1 MVHRGLGVMAVCVAW
16 LGAAAVSG
24 QTVLYSTGSILHRSN
39 LGTTPGVRSTG
50 PYTDCR
56 VEYNGDNALNPD
68 DLGDFITDYF
78 TFAPIAGPGGYATPC
93 PSEPI
98 PYDNGYKC
106 NYTSD
111 GSAQCSPP
119 FPDNLGD
126 YITDYFAGCTP
137 LPVISPLP
145 NYTSAG
151 AAFPPL
157 QLPLGAMIVSPGG
170 PNTTAKAGLGTLST
184 PSALGIVFA
193 TGTSLTQAKNPS
205 LLSSTASTLTISF
218 EAAWELTSTL
228 GPTAVA
234 GAGLT
239 LLGSLPPNPV
249 PMGGCP
255 VGAQFARMDLA
266 AEFYYSIPA
275 GASGFMRPSIA
286 SSPFGSIVT
295 SCGPYSITASDNVLA
310 SPTSFPAGTT
320 ITITGT
326 LTLSL
331 HNDPLG
337 EARIDEITASDPGQ
351 GPTIFTLK
359 FLPPPPAH
367 PADFNH
373 DGVVNNLDSQQFHT
387 AFSNQTP
394 GPGGYAVPCPGAPP
408 PFNQGFRADFN
419 GDCALTPNDF
429 SGFYAA
435 FDAAFCPADF
445 NRDGVV
451 NNMDSQQFQNALFSL
466 TPGPGGYSH
475 RCPLTPGFPGFQAD
489 FNGDCAASLID
500 LAAFQQ
506 AFNTPCG
513 PTFCPADFNR
523 DGLVNAMD
531 LSLFQNAFDNLTPGP
546 GGFSDRCPVTP
557 GFQADFNGDCV
568 VTQQDR
574 DAFLMAYNNGC

>member
-1 MVHRGLGVMAVCVAW
+1 MVYRHQMLALTAGLGLLAT
-16 LGAAAVSG
+16 AAPTGG
-24 QTVLYSTGSILHRSN
+24 QTVLYSTGSILHTSN
-39 LGTTPGVRSTG
+39 LGTTPAVRSTG
-50 PYTDCR
+50 PYAGCR
-56 VEYNGDNALNPD
+56 VEYNGDNTLNPD

-78 TFAPIAGPGGYATPC
+78 TDLAISGPGAYAQPC
-93 PSEPI
+93 PSEAS

-111 GSAQCSPP
+111 GSVQCSPP

-126 YITDYFAGCTP
+126 YITDYFAGCLP

-151 AAFPPL
+151 AALPPL

-205 LLSSTASTLTISF
+205 VLASTASTLTISF
-218 EAAWELTSTL
+218 EASWELTSML
-228 GPTAVA
+228 GPTALA

-249 PMGGCP
+249 PAGGCP
-255 VGAQFARMDLA
+255 VGARFARMDLA
-266 AEFYYSIPA
+266 AEFYYVIPG

-295 SCGPYSITASDNVLA
+295 SCGPYSITASDNVVA
-310 SPTSFPAGTT
+310 SPTSFPAGTV

-337 EARIDEITASDPGQ
+337 EARIDEVTPSNPGQ
-351 GPTIFTLK
+351 GPTIFTLR
-359 FLPPPPAH
+359 FLPPPPLC
-367 PADFNH
+367 PADFNQ
-373 DGVVNNLDSQQFHT
+373 DGVVNNQDAQQFQN
-387 AFSNQTP
+387 AFFNQIP
-394 GPGGYAVPCPGAPP
+394 GPGNYAVPCPGTPP
-408 PFNQGFRADFN
+408 PFDQGYRADFN
-419 GDCALTPNDF
+419 GDCDLNPD
-429 SGFYAA
+429 
-435 FDAAFCPADF
+435 D
-445 NRDGVV
+445 
-451 NNMDSQQFQNALFSL
+451 
-466 TPGPGGYSH
+466 
-475 RCPLTPGFPGFQAD
+475 
-489 FNGDCAASLID
+489 LI
-500 LAAFQQ
+500 AFQE

-523 DGLVNAMD
+523 DGVVDIVD
-531 LSLFQNAFDNLTPGP
+531 LSLFQHAFNNLTPGP
-546 GGFSDRCPVTP
+546 GGFSDRCTIAP
-557 GFQADFNGDCV
+557 GFQADFNGDCFV
-568 VTQQDR
+568 DSTDS
-574 DAFLMAYNNGC
+574 DEFMTHFNNGC